1 MATFAE
7 QWYRLFL
14 TWKARAGIKTRREL
28 FEQLEITELDY
39 LHAAKEDVMPKEWL
53 EKTAN
58 SLRIDVTYI
67 KTGVAKNN

>member
-14 TWKARAGIKTRREL
+14 TWKARSGVRTKQDL
-28 FEQLEITELDY
+28 FEQLKITELDY
-39 LHAAKEDVMPKEWL
+39 LRAAREDVMPKEWL